1 MATVEVTGATGVPA
15 CKKGSK
21 PRPNAPTRCPKM
33 YVPCKPQSQPKAN
46 HYKAF
51 YLGALWQKHN
61 YWSDGDLRGRNC
73 AKYSNILLDS
83 LPAREAWLLRPP
95 LETLGSP
102 FCAFSKTGISWHG
115 VHWNSC
121 GQIPQLACGS
131 RFTPLFAEFHSGI
144 SSIHRAPGLRFLAQK
159 KASSLCLG
167 WAYEI

>member
-1 MATVEVTGATGVPA
+1 MRRVGQPA
-15 CKKGSK
+15 RREANRAQTHPPVA
-21 PRPNAPTRCPKM
+21 PRCMSLASLNLNQKLTTTRHFIWEHCGRSTTIGRM
-33 YVPCKPQSQPKAN
+33 E
-46 HYKAF
+46 
-51 YLGALWQKHN
+51 
-61 YWSDGDLRGRNC
+61 RGRNC